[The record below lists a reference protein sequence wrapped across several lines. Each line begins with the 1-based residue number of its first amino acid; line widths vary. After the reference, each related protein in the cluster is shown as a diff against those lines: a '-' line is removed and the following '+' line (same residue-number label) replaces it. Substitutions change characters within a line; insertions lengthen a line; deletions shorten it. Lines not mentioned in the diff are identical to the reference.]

1 MIARLARGD
10 KGRVPF
16 TWWDRTARSAV
27 ARALAA
33 MHEGRISIADALG
46 TSSSG
51 ASSDLCATCVVHRP
65 RVYRRAL
72 LGGTVALAESYIDGD
87 WDCDDLTALFQIA
100 VRNLQA
106 TERLDRSAWPSTLAR
121 RLLHALR
128 SNTRRGSR
136 RNIADHYDLGNEF
149 FRLWLDESW
158 AYSCGIFSSL
168 DSSLH
173 EASLEKFDRVCRKL
187 DLRAGDSVLEI
198 GCGWGGFA
206 VHAAANYDAQ
216 VTATTISPS
225 QLKVARQR
233 VEQMGLDRH
242 VRLLASDYRDLRG
255 TFDKLVSIE
264 MIEAVGHRHLDTY
277 FRQCGR
283 LLRREGSF
291 VLQAIVMPESRHR
304 QYLQSVDFIQRYVFP
319 GGCLPSVASILDSVG
334 RTSDLRL
341 VHAEDFAPHYAETL
355 RRWRV
360 NFEGRLDQV
369 LEQGYSEAFIR
380 LWRYYLSYCEAAF
393 AERAIGLVQL
403 TFDKPGCR
411 RDPTLLSAW
420 AAQPESVERRRTSSA
435 VAPQHLPLCESH
447 P

>member
-1 MIARLARGD
+1 MR
-10 KGRVPF
+10 
-16 TWWDRTARSAV
+16 
-27 ARALAA
+27 
-33 MHEGRISIADALG
+33 EGRISIEDGLG
-46 TSSSG
+46 ARSVG
-51 ASSDLCATCVVHRP
+51 ASSDLGAKCVVNRP
-65 RVYRRAL
+65 RAYRRAL

-87 WDCDDLTALFQIA
+87 WDCDDLTALFRIA
-100 VRNLQA
+100 VRDLEA
-106 TERLDRSAWPSTLAR
+106 AERLDRSAWPSTLLRRVLHAR
-121 RLLHALR
+121 RTN
-128 SNTRRGSR
+128 SRRGSR

-149 FRLWLDESW
+149 FRLWLDDSW
-158 AYSCGIFSSL
+158 AYSCGIFTSP

-173 EASLEKFDRVCRKL
+173 DASLEKFDRVCRKL
-187 DLRAGDSVLEI
+187 DLRGGDSVLEI

-206 VHAAANYDAQ
+206 VHAAATYDAK

-233 VEQMGLDRH
+233 VDEMGLDRH

-255 TFDKLVSIE
+255 SFDKLVSIE
-264 MIEAVGHRHLDTY
+264 MIEAVGHRHLDTF

-283 LLRREGSF
+283 LLRPEGSF
-291 VLQAIVMPESRHR
+291 VLQAIVMPERRHR

-319 GGCLPSVASILDSVG
+319 GGCLPSLASILESLG

-360 NFEGRLDQV
+360 NVEGRLDQV
-369 LEQGYSEAFIR
+369 RELGYSEGLIR

-393 AERAIGLVQL
+393 AERAIGLMQL

-411 RDPTLLSAW
+411 RDPALLSSW
-420 AAQPESVERRRTSSA
+420 AARSAPIERRRSIPSDASQHVPRRDSS
-435 VAPQHLPLCESH
+435 LCRH
-447 P
+447 